1 MKDSLPLT
9 FHLIFI
15 KKNWGISAV
24 HSLFIISYL
33 NFAIRK
39 IRDKFGKHYRLLF
52 IVVFKSC
59 LKDAS
64 VLTKNVETRGKICHQ
79 NSANILFD
87 NAF

>member
-1 MKDSLPLT
+1 M
-9 FHLIFI
+9 
-15 KKNWGISAV
+15 
-24 HSLFIISYL
+24 HSLFIISYW

-39 IRDKFGKHYRLLF
+39 IRFRDKFGKHYHLLF

-79 NSANILFD
+79 NSLTMPSNKLKSNI
-87 NAF
+87 